1 MTTNG
6 CLLHAHFNI
15 KNLQCCSTP
24 NRRDA
29 KSKYQTLK
37 NKKKY
42 NAYPTTKPRIFV
54 CIHSFLASNHMV
66 LLLLS

>member
-1 MTTNG
+1 MNDDNQWLFTSSD
-6 CLLHAHFNI
+6 AHFYI

-37 NKKKY
+37 NKKNTMLNLQLNLGY
-42 NAYPTTKPRIFV
+42 FYAY
-54 CIHSFLASNHMV
+54 IHF
-66 LLLLS
+66 